1 MLQFLDHAKPKD
13 GFFARMV
20 ENMDTDQARQQ
31 LLIPKALDLSESH
44 NLISN
49 IDIERR

>member
-1 MLQFLDHAKPKD
+1 
-13 GFFARMV
+13 MV